1 MYKVFLKDFLLNSIM
16 SATSHTSDDSTSIS
30 VRKTPPINPNLL
42 NELEEQ
48 ARGIAENLEAMFQNL
63 KSQMFE
69 ASVLTSA
76 SFDVYKQTVEN
87 YSTEIKEASN
97 KTRELI
103 ELCDQ
108 LDKEFVDVQTLAS
121 NIKNIKQQVDTLHN
135 AWTRISK

>member
-1 MYKVFLKDFLLNSIM
+1 M
-16 SATSHTSDDSTSIS
+16 STTSHTSDDSSSIK
-30 VRKTPPINPNLL
+30 KTVPINKNLL

-48 ARGIAENLEAMFQNL
+48 ARGIADDLEAMFQNL

-108 LDKEFVDVQTLAS
+108 LDKEFVDIQTLA
-121 NIKNIKQQVDTLHN
+121 N
-135 AWTRISK
+135 ALS

>member
-1 MYKVFLKDFLLNSIM
+1 MQIM

-48 ARGIAENLEAMFQNL
+48 ARGIAEDLEAMFQNL

-76 SFDVYKQTVEN
+76 SFDVYKQSVEN

-103 ELCDQ
+103 ELCVQ

>member
-1 MYKVFLKDFLLNSIM
+1 MQIM

-48 ARGIAENLEAMFQNL
+48 ARGIAEDLEAMFQNL

-76 SFDVYKQTVEN
+76 SFDVYKQSVEN

-103 ELCDQ
+103 ELCVQ

-121 NIKNIKQQVDTLHN
+121 NMCVYYYCFFFLFD
-135 AWTRISK
+135 

>member
-1 MYKVFLKDFLLNSIM
+1 M

-108 LDKEFVDVQTLAS
+108 LDKEFVDVQTLA
-121 NIKNIKQQVDTLHN
+121 
-135 AWTRISK
+135 

>member
-1 MYKVFLKDFLLNSIM
+1 TLAM
-16 SATSHTSDDSTSIS
+16 STTSQTVHTNDDSLTNS
-30 VRKTPPINPNLL
+30 NLL

-48 ARGIAENLEAMFQNL
+48 ARGIAEDLETMFQNL

-103 ELCDQ
+103 ELCDR
-108 LDKEFVDVQTLAS
+108 LDKEFVEVQILAS
-121 NIKNIKQQVDTLHN
+121 NIKNIKQQIDTLHS
-135 AWTRISK
+135 AWIRISK